1 MGMKL
6 LTQKDVADM
15 LSVSQPTV
23 SRMCKHGDLP
33 FIVLKA
39 GRRKKVI
46 RFRVEDVEKWITKKT
61 STGVANRRS
70 ARNELLN
77 GNGKATGDGDAPQVG
92 DGKRVVSSSVD

>member
-15 LSVSQPTV
+15 LSVSQPTI
-23 SRMCKHGDLP
+23 SRMCKQGDLP

-46 RFRVEDVEKWITKKT
+46 RFRVEDVERWIISRT
-61 STGVANRRS
+61 STGAANRRA
-70 ARNELLN
+70 ARTGRLN
-77 GNGKATGDGDAPQVG
+77 GNGMATGDREMSQVMES
-92 DGKRVVSSSVD
+92 KKVVTNSID

>member
-15 LSVSQPTV
+15 LSVSQPTI

-46 RFRVEDVEKWITKKT
+46 RFRVEDVERWITKKT
-61 STGVANRRS
+61 STGAANRRS
-70 ARNELLN
+70 ARNERLN
-77 GNGKATGDGDAPQVG
+77 GNGMATDDGEMSQVSG
-92 DGKRVVSSSVD
+92 GKGVVTNSVD